1 MARAEL
7 AAAKAE
13 LRDTASACSW
23 IFDEYIAA
31 KRLFPSLADAG
42 DVYVGEIG
50 HFSSNDVDRRRSAG
64 LVMEG
69 IEELALEVVSG
80 FIVAC

>member
-7 AAAKAE
+7 GAAKAE
-13 LRDTASACSW
+13 LLDAASACSL
-23 IFDEYIAA
+23 IFNEYIAA

-42 DVYVGEIG
+42 DVYVRGIG
-50 HFSSNDVDRRRSAG
+50 HWSSNDVERGRSAN

-80 FIVAC
+80 FIVVC